1 MFSKIILNK
10 NNLLTNLK
18 TIKGF
23 CNNAQICAMVKANAY
38 GHGIKEIV
46 NILKGRV
53 GAFGV
58 VNIEEALKVR
68 EVDKSTPVII
78 FSECDNIELALK
90 NNVSLSIIS
99 IKSLKNIIK
108 ISKKCKIKPKLHL
121 NINTGMNR
129 FGIKTHEDFY
139 KIISILRKNQIQL
152 KGLFTHFSSLTTDEN
167 YTIKQREILQSF
179 IDLLPQDF
187 KPIIH
192 VGGGNSLL
200 KEKGFEMYR
209 VGMFLY
215 GYGHSGLLPVM
226 SIRSKIIALQ
236 DVKKSEHVGYMAS
249 FTATQDMRVA
259 VVPLGYDDGV
269 KRGLSNNFC
278 VKVRGEICRNVGKIC
293 MDCFMIDV
301 SNVKA
306 KIGDEVEVLWNASEW
321 CDFLNT
327 TEYEILTNFNGFRGE
342 RIIN

>member
-10 NNLLTNLK
+10 SNLLHNLNS
-18 TIKGF
+18 IKSF
-23 CNNAQICAMVKANAY
+23 CNNAQVCAMVKANAY

-46 NILKGRV
+46 GVLKGRV

-58 VNIEEALKVR
+58 VNIDEAIKVR

-78 FSECDNIELALK
+78 FSECDAIEKALEYNI
-90 NNVSLSIIS
+90 SLSIIS

-108 ISKKCKIKPKLHL
+108 ISKKCRIKPKLHL

-129 FGIKTHEDFY
+129 FGIKSHEDFQ
-139 KIISILRKNQIQL
+139 KVIAILRKNQLQL
-152 KGLFTHFSSLTTDEN
+152 NGMFTHFSSLTTDEN
-167 YTIKQREILQSF
+167 YTIRQREIFQF
-179 IDLLPQDF
+179 YIDLLPQDF

-192 VGGGNSLL
+192 VGGGNSLF

-215 GYGHSGLLPVM
+215 GYGHAGLLPVM
-226 SIRSKIIALQ
+226 SVCSTIVTMQ
-236 DVKKSEHVGYMAS
+236 EVKKQEHVGYMAS
-249 FTATQDMRVA
+249 FTAQNDMQVA
-259 VVPLGYDDGV
+259 VVPIGYDDGV
-269 KRGLSNNFC
+269 KRGLSNNFY
-278 VKVRGEICRNVGKIC
+278 VKVKGTLCKNVGKIC

-301 SNVKA
+301 TNVKV
-306 KIGDEVEVLWNASEW
+306 KIGDEVEVLWDAGNW
-321 CDFLNT
+321 TTFLNT

-342 RIIN
+342 RILK